1 MTIENVLDMFY
12 ENKNCPAF
20 HDALCMAASAFQK
33 QIISYY
39 CEQEAKPHRR
49 QRVRKLTEEEEKAR
63 KKVLEFDEEEESVKA
78 MIEFYE
84 NIDEL
89 EVFRKYAKEFGLTDE
104 G

>member
-12 ENKNCPAF
+12 ANKSCPAF

-33 QIISYY
+33 QINSYY

-49 QRVRKLTEEEEKAR
+49 QRVRKLTEEEEEAR
-63 KKVLEFDEEEESVKA
+63 KRALEFDEEEESVKA

-84 NIDEL
+84 NVDEL
-89 EVFRKYAKEFGLTDE
+89 EVFRKYAKEWGLIDE
-104 G
+104 N